1 MHGGSPD
8 MTALEEG
15 REAFRHRAWEDA
27 YRALSAADGNAPLA
41 AEDIERLADAAALT
55 GREEASADL
64 RARAHAQYLR
74 DDDIEGAARAGF
86 WLAYGLLN
94 RAEFARAGGWLART
108 RRLLDEAGLDTPI
121 RGFLLLP
128 AALEQFAAADYAAAR
143 GTFQEATRLGRRF
156 HAVDL
161 VAIARHGEGRACI
174 RQGLVAEGI
183 ALIDEVMVS
192 VTTGEVSPLVAGD
205 VYCSVLSA
213 CHEIF
218 DLRRAREWTS
228 ALSRWCESQ
237 PGLVAYRSQ
246 CLVRRAELL
255 QLHGAW
261 NEAMAE
267 TREALTRLTEPPDRA
282 VLAAAWYLQAELH
295 RVRGEFDAASAAYRE
310 TVRWGKSPEPG
321 ETLLRLAQGQLHAAR
336 TAIGRVLA
344 EVREPRHRSRAL
356 AVAVEVLIAAGDI
369 AGARTCADELARIA
383 AALEAPLLQAMA
395 DNAVGSVLLAEG
407 RLDDALTRLR
417 LAADGWRSLDAP
429 FDAARTRVLIGL
441 ACRRLGD
448 EGGGEEEFAA
458 AAAAFGELGAAGDLA
473 ALERLRPRP
482 DARASEPRLTERE
495 REVLALLATGT
506 TNRAIAG
513 QLGLSERTVAR
524 HLSNIFPKIGVSTR
538 AAATAWAYRHGLV
551 S

>member
-1 MHGGSPD
+1 
-8 MTALEEG
+8 MTALEKG
-15 REAFRHRAWEDA
+15 RDAFRHRSWEDA
-27 YRALSAADGNAPLA
+27 YRELSAADGEATLA
-41 AEDIERLADAAALT
+41 GEDIERLADAAALT

-64 RARAHAQYLR
+64 RARAHAQYLK
-74 DDDIEGAARAGF
+74 DEDIEGAARAGF

-94 RAEFARAGGWLART
+94 RGEFARAGGWLART
-108 RRLLDEAGLDTPI
+108 RRLLDDTGIDTPI

-128 AALEQFAAADYAAAR
+128 TALEQFAAADYAGAR
-143 GTFQEATRLGRRF
+143 GTFQEATRLGSRF

-174 RQGLVAEGI
+174 RQGQVGQGI

-228 ALSRWCESQ
+228 ALTRWCESQ

-246 CLVRRAELL
+246 CLIRRAELL

-267 TREALTRLTEPPDRA
+267 TRQALARLTEPPDPA
-282 VLAAAWYLQAELH
+282 VLAAAWYQQAELH
-295 RVRGEFDAASAAYRE
+295 RVRGELEAAAEAYRE

-321 ETLLRLAQGQLHAAR
+321 ETLLRLAQGQIQAAR

-344 EVREPRHRSRAL
+344 EVREPRKRSGAL
-356 AVAVEVLIAAGDI
+356 AASVEVLLAAGDVP
-369 AGARTCADELARIA
+369 GARASADELARIA
-383 AALEAPLLQAMA
+383 AALEAPLLRAMA
-395 DNAVGSVLLAEG
+395 EHAVGSVLLAEG
-407 RLDDALTRLR
+407 RCDEALARLR
-417 LAADGWRSLDAP
+417 RAADLWRSLDAP
-429 FDAARTRVLIGL
+429 YDTARTGVLIGL
-441 ACRRLGD
+441 GCRALGD
-448 EGGGEEEFAA
+448 EAGGGEELTA
-458 AAAAFGELGAAGDLA
+458 AAAAFGQLGAAGDLA
-473 ALERLRPRP
+473 ALEQLRRSPE
-482 DARASEPRLTERE
+482 ARGSAPRLTARE
-495 REVLALLATGT
+495 REVLALLATGS
-506 TNRAIAG
+506 TNRAIAE

-538 AAATAWAYRHGLV
+538 SAATAWAYRRGLI

>member
-1 MHGGSPD
+1 
-8 MTALEEG
+8 MTALEKG
-15 REAFRHRAWEDA
+15 RDAFRHRSWEDA
-27 YRALSAADGNAPLA
+27 YRELSAADREAPLA
-41 AEDIERLADAAALT
+41 SADIEHLADAAALT

-64 RARAHAQYLR
+64 RARAHAQYLK
-74 DDDIEGAARAGF
+74 DQDVEGAARAGF

-94 RAEFARAGGWLART
+94 RGEFARAGGWLART
-108 RRLLDEAGLDTPI
+108 RRLLDDSGIDSPI

-128 AALEQFAAADYAAAR
+128 AALELFAAGDYAGAR
-143 GTFQEATRLGRRF
+143 GTFQEATRLGSRF

-174 RQGLVAEGI
+174 RQGQVAEGI

-192 VTTGEVSPLVAGD
+192 VTTGEVSTLVAGD

-228 ALSRWCESQ
+228 ALTQWCESQ

-267 TREALTRLTEPPDRA
+267 TRQALTRLTEPPDRA
-282 VLAAAWYLQAELH
+282 VLAAAWYQQAELH

-321 ETLLRLAQGQLHAAR
+321 ETLLRLAQGQLHGAR
-336 TAIGRVLA
+336 TTIGRVLA

-356 AVAVEVLIAAGDI
+356 AAAVEVLLAAGDVP
-369 AGARTCADELARIA
+369 GARACADELAQIA

-395 DNAVGSVLLAEG
+395 DHAAGGVLLAEG
-407 RLDDALTRLR
+407 RLDDALARLR
-417 LAADGWRSLDAP
+417 LAADRWRSVDAP
-429 FDAARTRVLIGL
+429 YDAARTGVRIGL
-441 ACRRLGD
+441 ACRALGD
-448 EGGGEEEFAA
+448 EAGGEEEFSA
-458 AAAAFGELGAAGDLA
+458 AAAAFSQLGAVADLA
-473 ALERLRPRP
+473 ALEQVRPRP
-482 DARASEPRLTERE
+482 GARGSEPRLTARE
-495 REVLALLATGT
+495 RQVLALLATGT
-506 TNRAIAG
+506 TNRTIAG